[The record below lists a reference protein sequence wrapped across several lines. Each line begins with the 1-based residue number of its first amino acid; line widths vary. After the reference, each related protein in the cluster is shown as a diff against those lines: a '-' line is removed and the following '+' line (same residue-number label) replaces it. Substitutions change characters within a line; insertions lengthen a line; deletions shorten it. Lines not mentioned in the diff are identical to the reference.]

1 MASFRDGFSN
11 QWKIWDLLKR
21 QLLSKEVTVN
31 PENNVLFQIW
41 KLKAL
46 CLAMA
51 DLRLTLAGNFFTHKQ
66 TRVLQNRS
74 LRMTSLKVDGISS
87 RTVVADL
94 EYLFEK

>member
-1 MASFRDGFSN
+1 MASFRDGSSN

-21 QLLSKEVTVN
+21 QLLSQEVTVN
-31 PENNVLFQIW
+31 PENNILFQIW

-51 DLRLTLAGNFFTHKQ
+51 DLRLTLAGNFITHKQ
-66 TRVLQNRS
+66 TRVLQYLS

>member
-11 QWKIWDLLKR
+11 QWKMWDQLKR

-31 PENNVLFQIW
+31 PENNILFQIW

-46 CLAMA
+46 CLAMV

-66 TRVLQNRS
+66 TRILQYCS

>member
-1 MASFRDGFSN
+1 MAFFCKGANS
-11 QWKIWDLLKR
+11 QWNIWDLLRR
-21 QLLSKEVTVN
+21 QLSSKEFTVN
-31 PENNVLFQIW
+31 PENNILFQIW
-41 KLKAL
+41 KLEAK

-66 TRVLQNRS
+66 TRILQHCS